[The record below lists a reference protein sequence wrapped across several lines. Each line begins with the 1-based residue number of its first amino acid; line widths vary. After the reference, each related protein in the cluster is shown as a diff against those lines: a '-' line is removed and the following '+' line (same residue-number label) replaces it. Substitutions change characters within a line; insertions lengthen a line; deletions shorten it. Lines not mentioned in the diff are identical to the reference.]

1 MTKRPTKPTTLPLGE
16 SGLSVSPLAWGMW
29 RFKGDDVVAAR
40 GCVEAAL
47 EAGISFFDTA
57 DIYGPGNGEAFGAAE
72 TLLGRVLK
80 DAPHLREKFVL
91 ATKGGIRPGVPYD
104 SSETYLTAALDAS
117 LKRMGVEQ
125 VELYQIHRPD
135 VMTHPEAL
143 ARTLGRMLAA
153 GKIAEGGVSNFTPA
167 QITALQTYLVFPIA
181 ATQIELSPL
190 VIDPIENGE
199 LDQAMT
205 LNLGVLAWSPLAQG
219 RLGDAAAPDARVA
232 AVRAALDAIGETHG
246 VSRTV
251 AAYAWLMAH
260 PSRPIPIVGSQQPG
274 RIAEA
279 AKAVGLTIDRADW
292 YKVLIAARGAP
303 LP

>member
-1 MTKRPTKPTTLPLGE
+1 MSKRPSRPATLPLGE
-16 SGLSVSPLAWGMW
+16 SGLTVSPLAWGMW
-29 RFKGDDVVAAR
+29 RFKGDDVAGAQ
-40 GCVEAAL
+40 GLVEAAL
-47 EAGISFFDTA
+47 AAGINFFDTA

-72 TLLGRVLK
+72 ALLGRVLK
-80 DAPHLREKFVL
+80 AAPHLREKFVL

-104 SSETYLTAALDAS
+104 SSEAYLTAALDAS
-117 LKRMGVEQ
+117 LKRLGVEQ

-143 ARTLGRMLAA
+143 ARTLGKMLAA
-153 GKIAEGGVSNFTPA
+153 GKIAEVGVSNFTTA
-167 QITALQTYLVFPIA
+167 QIAALQAYLVFPIA

-190 VIDPIENGE
+190 VIDPIEDGS

-219 RLGDAAAPDARVA
+219 RLGDAPAPDARVA
-232 AVRAALDAIGETHG
+232 AVRAALDELGAAHG

-279 AKAVGLTIDRADW
+279 AKALTLKIDRADW
-292 YKVLIAARGAP
+292 YKVLVAARGAP